1 MSTNVKK
8 HSHPT
13 LAQTCMA
20 SLSSV
25 YETSMVMTRL
35 STVSAK
41 RHYLEILGKVCGDKW
56 QSIWTYLA
64 KYLDILLY
72 LASIT
77 TKQPNNQTTQSNQT
91 TKRLNQTKRQED
103 VPIASGRI
111 LLLWGM
117 ERCVLSDSF
126 LSVDDVQAVG

>member
-103 VPIASGRI
+103 VPIALRRI
-111 LLLWGM
+111 LLSWGM
-117 ERCVLSDSF
+117 EWCVLSDYF
-126 LSVDDVQAVG
+126 LSVDDVQTVG

>member
-72 LASIT
+72 LTSIT
-77 TKQPNNQTTQSNQT
+77 SKQDGIIWLFCDLVGT
-91 TKRLNQTKRQED
+91 
-103 VPIASGRI
+103 
-111 LLLWGM
+111 
-117 ERCVLSDSF
+117 
-126 LSVDDVQAVG
+126 DDFS

>member
-35 STVSAK
+35 STVSANK
-41 RHYLEILGKVCGDKW
+41 
-56 QSIWTYLA
+56 STIWRYLA
-64 KYLDILLY
+64 KYVEINGKVSGHTWQ
-72 LASIT
+72 SI
-77 TKQPNNQTTQSNQT
+77 
-91 TKRLNQTKRQED
+91 
-103 VPIASGRI
+103 
-111 LLLWGM
+111 
-117 ERCVLSDSF
+117 
-126 LSVDDVQAVG
+126 

>member
-56 QSIWTYLA
+56 QSISTCLA
-64 KYLDILLY
+64 KYLDILQNPTPLSFKYLLVVDDIDTLLY
-72 LASIT
+72 LLYTA
-77 TKQPNNQTTQSNQT
+77 
-91 TKRLNQTKRQED
+91 
-103 VPIASGRI
+103 A
-111 LLLWGM
+111 
-117 ERCVLSDSF
+117 
-126 LSVDDVQAVG
+126 